1 MADKELRKDYKKVE
15 DITSE
20 NCPSDVQ
27 AACKGFY
34 SEQTI
39 SAVEI
44 IEKARS
50 QDSSTPSKSK
60 EMSDSILA
68 CFIFEVGGSYMPVGG
83 LSAKLGLGNETKRN
97 ETSAIWGYHRNVENY
112 IQSAG
117 VTWNQET
124 VGATFEATWANKETK
139 VLDPHL
145 VWKIRFIS

>member
-97 ETSAIWGYHRNVENY
+97 ECDLRVPQKCGELYTECRSNMKSRNSWCN
-112 IQSAG
+112 
-117 VTWNQET
+117 
-124 VGATFEATWANKETK
+124 
-139 VLDPHL
+139 
-145 VWKIRFIS
+145 IRSNLSQ